1 MVFLPPTP
9 IPVGIFDVLAS
20 QQQAD
25 TVTEPRKLLLETDT
39 QQLQALGWNE
49 HFQTQ
54 VDDLRNAEDPPA
66 PSLVARVVGVERTG

>member
-54 VDDLRNAEDPPA
+54 VDDLRNAEDPRRPA
-66 PSLVARVVGVERTG
+66 LWPESLALNGPG